1 MAVDVNNLD
10 QVIKAMAKLEKGID
24 MEVVREVRKEFR
36 AAMRRLVPTA
46 KKASPIKS
54 GDLRKSVKVK
64 SRSKRGIS
72 KVQVKWLVKYAAP
85 LNFKKGQ
92 AAEKFATDLWKK
104 EKQGLDQ
111 DGEDIIKRVM
121 KQTLQKH
128 GIKVK

>member
-10 QVIKAMAKLEKGID
+10 QVIKAMARLEKGID
-24 MEVVREVRKEFR
+24 MEVIREVRKEFR

-46 KKASPIKS
+46 KKATPIKS

-72 KVQVKWLVKYAAP
+72 KVQVKWLVSYAGP
-85 LNFKKGQ
+85 VNFKKGQ
-92 AAEKFATDLWKK
+92 AAAKFASDLWKR
-104 EKQGLDQ
+104 EKQSLDQ
-111 DGEDIIKRVM
+111 DGEEIIKRVM

-128 GIKVK
+128 GIRVK